1 MLVQLP
7 RRTILRIRSLVG
19 IAGLFI
25 IVGFLWELI
34 ADRAITLAGVGIGLT
49 IGLALAVMEESRLAS
64 FTRSMPFT
72 RAILVKS
79 AVYLVAM
86 SVPLLISGFIGGYFS
101 GLTLSDYFIWIASF
115 DFLLK
120 LLAIFVSY
128 LVFIFFRHLN
138 RLLGPKTLMR
148 YLTGRYHHP
157 SIETRIFMFLDI
169 KSSTQIAERLDK
181 ESYFSLLNTFF
192 RDISEPILERRAEI
206 YQYIGDEIVLTWP
219 LEDGLKDAN
228 CIRVFIEIAAAIHAK
243 RHHYMEQFGVVPT
256 FKAGLHYG
264 DVVTAEIGDLK
275 KEIVYNGDV
284 LNTTARIEGVC
295 NRFDRQLI
303 ASEALVS
310 VIQLPEFTTPEPLGP
325 VDLRGKAEP
334 VELVALA

>member
-1 MLVQLP
+1 MPIQLP
-7 RRTILRIRSLVG
+7 RRTTLRIRSLAG
-19 IAGLFI
+19 IVGLFSA
-25 IVGFLWELI
+25 VGFFWELI
-34 ADRAITLAGVGIGLT
+34 ADGVVTLAGVSIGLT

-72 RAILVKS
+72 KAILTKS
-79 AVYLVAM
+79 VVYLCAM
-86 SVPLLISGFIGGYFS
+86 SVPLLLTGLIGGLLQ
-101 GLTLSDYFIWIASF
+101 GLDLHDFFVWVISF
-115 DFLLK
+115 DFLTK

-148 YLTGRYHHP
+148 YLTGKYYHP
-157 SIETRIFMFLDI
+157 SIESRIFMFLDI

-192 RDISEPILERRAEI
+192 RDISDPILERRAEI
-206 YQYIGDEIVLTWP
+206 YQYIGDEVVLTWT
-219 LEDGLKDAN
+219 LEEGLKDAN
-228 CIRVFIEIAAAIHAK
+228 CIRVFVEIAAAIHAN
-243 RHHYMEQFGVVPT
+243 RHHYMEKFGVVPT

-264 DVVTAEIGDLK
+264 DVITAEIGDLK

-295 NRFDRQLI
+295 NRFERQLI

-310 VIQLPEFTTPEPLGP
+310 IIQLPEFTTPESLGK
-325 VDLRGKAEP
+325 VELRGKTEP
-334 VELVALA
+334 VELVALV